1 MPLQEALS
9 EYTQFQAEN
18 FRPFSDRLTRKK
30 TMTNKPIAVV
40 TGASSGIGAATA
52 RHLAAAGYDLI
63 LGARRMDRLQ
73 AVAEPLGARALML
86 DVTDATS
93 VQAFCDQISSVNV
106 LVNNAGG
113 ALGVETVA
121 DAVDEKWETMYDS
134 NVLGTMRMV
143 RGLLP
148 KMEASGAGHI
158 IVIGSVAGIE
168 VYPGGGGYTAAKHA
182 VKAVTETLRVE
193 LVGKPIRVTEVAPG
207 LVETEFSIVR
217 FGGDAERAKKPY
229 LGMTPLSADDVADAI
244 VWAVTR
250 PAHVNIDTLVIKPLD
265 QATATLIHRKP

>member
-1 MPLQEALS
+1 
-9 EYTQFQAEN
+9 
-18 FRPFSDRLTRKK
+18 
-30 TMTNKPIAVV
+30 
-40 TGASSGIGAATA
+40 
-52 RHLAAAGYDLI
+52 
-63 LGARRMDRLQ
+63 MDKLQ
-73 AVAEPLGARALML
+73 AVAEQIGAKALEL
-86 DVTDATS
+86 DVTDAES
-93 VQAFCDQISSVNV
+93 VEAFCAQIPAVNV

-113 ALGVETVA
+113 ALGVESVA
-121 DAVDEKWETMYDS
+121 ESVDEKWERMYDT

-148 KMEASGAGHI
+148 KMEASEAGHI

-193 LVGKPIRVTEVAPG
+193 LVGKPVRVTEVAPG
-207 LVETEFSIVR
+207 LVETEFSVVR
-217 FGGDAERAKKPY
+217 FGGDTERAKKPY

-265 QATATLIHRKP
+265 QATATLIHRKPQ

>member
-1 MPLQEALS
+1 MS
-9 EYTQFQAEN
+9 E
-18 FRPFSDRLTRKK
+18 
-30 TMTNKPIAVV
+30 KPIAVI

-52 RHLAAAGYDLI
+52 QHLAAAGYELI
-63 LGARRMDRLQ
+63 LGARRMDKLQ
-73 AVAEPLGARALML
+73 AVAEPLGAKALTL
-86 DVTDATS
+86 DVTDAKS
-93 VQAFCDQISSVNV
+93 VEAFCAQVPRVNL

-113 ALGVETVA
+113 AVGAETIA
-121 DAVDEKWETMYDS
+121 DAIDEKWETMYDS

-148 KMEASGAGHI
+148 KLESSGAGHI

-182 VKAVTETLRVE
+182 VKALTETLRIE

-207 LVETEFSIVR
+207 LVATEFSLVR

-229 LGMTPLSADDVADAI
+229 LGMTPLTADDVADAI
-244 VWAVTR
+244 VWVVTR

-265 QATATLIHRKP
+265 QATATLIHRKIEQE

>member
-1 MPLQEALS
+1 
-9 EYTQFQAEN
+9 
-18 FRPFSDRLTRKK
+18 
-30 TMTNKPIAVV
+30 MTNKPIAVV

-63 LGARRMDRLQ
+63 LGARRMDKLQ
-73 AVAEPLGARALML
+73 AVAEPLGAKALEL
-86 DVTDATS
+86 DVTDAKS
-93 VQAFCDQISSVNV
+93 VEAFCAQVPSVHV

-113 ALGVETVA
+113 ALGVESVA
-121 DAVDEKWETMYDS
+121 EAVDEKWETMYDS

-148 KMEASGAGHI
+148 KLEASGAGHI

-193 LVGKPIRVTEVAPG
+193 LVGKPVRVTEIAPG
-207 LVETEFSIVR
+207 LVETEFSVVR
-217 FGGDAERAKKPY
+217 FGGDTERAKKPY

-244 VWAVTR
+244 VWTVTR

-265 QATATLIHRKP
+265 QATATLIHRKPE

>member
-1 MPLQEALS
+1 MS
-9 EYTQFQAEN
+9 E
-18 FRPFSDRLTRKK
+18 
-30 TMTNKPIAVV
+30 KPIAVV

-73 AVAEPLGARALML
+73 AVAEPLGAKALEL
-86 DVTDATS
+86 DVTDAKS
-93 VQAFCDQISSVNV
+93 VEAFCAQVQNVNV

-113 ALGVETVA
+113 ALGTEA
-121 DAVDEKWETMYDS
+121 IAEGVDEKWERMYDT

-148 KMEASGAGHI
+148 KMEASGLGHI

-193 LVGKPIRVTEVAPG
+193 LVGKPVRVTEVAPG
-207 LVETEFSIVR
+207 LVETEFSLVR

-229 LGMTPLSADDVADAI
+229 QGMTPLSADDVADAI

>member
-1 MPLQEALS
+1 MS
-9 EYTQFQAEN
+9 E
-18 FRPFSDRLTRKK
+18 
-30 TMTNKPIAVV
+30 KPVAVV

-52 RHLAAAGYDLI
+52 KHLAAAGYDLI
-63 LGARRMDRLQ
+63 LGARRMDKLQ
-73 AVAEPLGARALML
+73 AVAEPLGAKALPL
-86 DVTDATS
+86 DVTDAQS
-93 VQAFCDQISSVNV
+93 VEAFCEQIAAVNV

-121 DAVDEKWETMYDS
+121 EAVDEKWERMYDT

-193 LVGKPIRVTEVAPG
+193 LVGKPVRVTEIAPG
-207 LVETEFSIVR
+207 LVETEFSVVR
-217 FGGDAERAKKPY
+217 FGGDTERAKKPY

-265 QATATLIHRKP
+265 QATATLIHRKTE

>member
-1 MPLQEALS
+1 MPE
-9 EYTQFQAEN
+9 
-18 FRPFSDRLTRKK
+18 
-30 TMTNKPIAVV
+30 KPIAVV
-40 TGASSGIGAATA
+40 TGASSGIGAAA
-52 RHLAAAGYDLI
+52 AKHLAAAGYDLV
-63 LGARRMDRLQ
+63 LGARRMDKLQ
-73 AVAEPLGARALML
+73 AVAEPLGAEALEL
-86 DVTDATS
+86 DVTDAKS
-93 VQAFCDQISSVNV
+93 VEAFCAQVPSVNV

-113 ALGVETVA
+113 ALGVEPVA
-121 DAVDEKWETMYDS
+121 ESIDENWERMYDT

-193 LVGKPIRVTEVAPG
+193 LVGKPVRVTEIAPG

-217 FGGDAERAKKPY
+217 FGGDTERAKKPY
-229 LGMTPLSADDVADAI
+229 QGMTPLTADDVADAI
-244 VWAVTR
+244 VWVVTR

-265 QATATLIHRKP
+265 QATATLISRKPE

>member
-1 MPLQEALS
+1 MS
-9 EYTQFQAEN
+9 E
-18 FRPFSDRLTRKK
+18 
-30 TMTNKPIAVV
+30 KPIAVI

-52 RHLAAAGYDLI
+52 QHLAAAGYELI
-63 LGARRMDRLQ
+63 LGARRMDKLQ
-73 AVAEPLGARALML
+73 AVAEPLGAKALTL
-86 DVTDATS
+86 DVTDAKS
-93 VQAFCDQISSVNV
+93 VEAFCAQVPRVNL

-113 ALGVETVA
+113 AVGAESIA
-121 DAVDEKWETMYDS
+121 DAIDEKWETMYDS

-148 KMEASGAGHI
+148 KLESSGAGHI

-182 VKAVTETLRVE
+182 VKALTETLRIE

-207 LVETEFSIVR
+207 LVTTEFSLVR

-229 LGMTPLSADDVADAI
+229 LGMTPLTADDVADAI
-244 VWAVTR
+244 VWVVTR

-265 QATATLIHRKP
+265 QATATLIHRKIEQE

>member
-9 EYTQFQAEN
+9 EYTQFQVEN

-86 DVTDATS
+86 DVTDAKS

-265 QATATLIHRKP
+265 QATATLIHRKS

>member
-1 MPLQEALS
+1 
-9 EYTQFQAEN
+9 
-18 FRPFSDRLTRKK
+18 
-30 TMTNKPIAVV
+30 MTNKPIAVV

-63 LGARRMDRLQ
+63 LGARRMDKLQ
-73 AVAEPLGARALML
+73 AVAEPLGAKALEL
-86 DVTDATS
+86 DVTDAKS
-93 VQAFCDQISSVNV
+93 VEAFCAHVPSVHV

-113 ALGVETVA
+113 ALGVESVA
-121 DAVDEKWETMYDS
+121 EAVDEKWETMYDS

-148 KMEASGAGHI
+148 KLEASGAGHI

-193 LVGKPIRVTEVAPG
+193 LVGKPVRVTEIAPG
-207 LVETEFSIVR
+207 LVETEFSVVR
-217 FGGDAERAKKPY
+217 FGGDTERAKKPY

-244 VWAVTR
+244 VWTVTR

-265 QATATLIHRKP
+265 QATATLIHRKPE

>member
-1 MPLQEALS
+1 MS
-9 EYTQFQAEN
+9 E
-18 FRPFSDRLTRKK
+18 
-30 TMTNKPIAVV
+30 KPIAVV

-52 RHLAAAGYDLI
+52 KHLASAGYDLV
-63 LGARRMDRLQ
+63 LGARRMDKLQ
-73 AVAEPLGARALML
+73 AVAEPLGAKALML
-86 DVTDATS
+86 DVTDAKS
-93 VQAFCDQISSVNV
+93 VEAFCEQIAAVNV

-113 ALGVETVA
+113 ALGVEPVA
-121 DAVDEKWETMYDS
+121 ESVDEKWERMYDT

-158 IVIGSVAGIE
+158 VVIGSVAGIE

-193 LVGKPIRVTEVAPG
+193 LVGKPVRVTEVAPG
-207 LVETEFSIVR
+207 LVETEFSVVR
-217 FGGDAERAKKPY
+217 FGGDAEKAKKPY
-229 LGMTPLSADDVADAI
+229 LGMTPLSADDIADAI

-265 QATATLIHRKP
+265 QATATLIHRKPE